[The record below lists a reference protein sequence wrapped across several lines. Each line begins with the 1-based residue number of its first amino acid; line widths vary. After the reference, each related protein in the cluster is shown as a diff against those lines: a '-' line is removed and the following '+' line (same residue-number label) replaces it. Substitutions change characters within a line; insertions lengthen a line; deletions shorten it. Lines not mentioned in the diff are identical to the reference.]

1 MLFLIVLFPLSVF
14 HCLRPFLHIVYGSAH
29 TGAVIINASLAM
41 HIRRYTTPSTTTFP
55 VSSIA
60 STTPSIN
67 SNIYRP
73 AFCVRF
79 GHLTCI
85 VCYSDTQNT
94 VALCKSCIIFQHIN
108 NICINRAPCVL
119 TVLKFQHFKAVALFV
134 ASVIFPQLKALFPA
148 YYVLVIRCHYFY
160 LMLFMLCVSL
170 AWQMLHFFCVCPLL

>member
-29 TGAVIINASLAM
+29 TGAVIINASLAT
-41 HIRRYTTPSTTTFP
+41 HIRQYTTPSTTTFP

-79 GHLTCI
+79 GHLTRI

-94 VALCKSCIIFQHIN
+94 VALCKPCIIFQHIN
-108 NICINRAPCVL
+108 NICINRAPCML
-119 TVLKFQHFKAVALFV
+119 TVLKFQHFKLSPCLYPLSFFRSSKLF
-134 ASVIFPQLKALFPA
+134 FPL
-148 YYVLVIRCHYFY
+148 IT
-160 LMLFMLCVSL
+160 SS
-170 AWQMLHFFCVCPLL
+170 